1 MSLLYQEIR
10 HTPYNNAII
19 HVSWYNGL
27 FRTMISL
34 TNYEKNDEVAIKRS
48 HSKIKST
55 TLPTRFMFLFL
66 KFHFQNTKKK

>member
-34 TNYEKNDEVAIKRS
+34 TNYEKNDEVAK
-48 HSKIKST
+48 KEA
-55 TLPTRFMFLFL
+55 TL
-66 KFHFQNTKKK
+66 K